1 MGIGK
6 TWLLAHGRS
15 MSLIGFIVLLVMLVL
30 IGVGIGIG
38 LFACAVG
45 AVLVALGVVS
55 SSVAL
60 GFLTKRPATAM
71 RALLLQCGVLAGIPA
86 GAATAWVSH
95 SLYTEIA
102 AWQGWSLV
110 GGEWKIPLFGAVGG
124 AFAGVLLALTLDFIL
139 RRSHAWVEARVKARG
154 RHQPLPG

>member
-1 MGIGK
+1 MEIGK
-6 TWLLAHGRS
+6 SPEAVHLGRMGLLGLFAI
-15 MSLIGFIVLLVMLVL
+15 LIMLVL

-45 AVLVALGVVS
+45 AALGALGIVS

-86 GAATAWVSH
+86 GAVTAWLSH
-95 SLYTEIA
+95 SLYTQIA
-102 AWQGWSLV
+102 EWQGWSLA
-110 GGEWKIPLFGAVGG
+110 GGEWKIPLLGSVGG
-124 AFAGVLLALTLDFIL
+124 AFAGVFLALTLDFIL
-139 RRSHAWVEARVKARG
+139 RRSHAWVEARVRRKA
-154 RHQPLPG
+154 LPD